1 MAQLVKPDI
10 QSNPIGETSPN
21 DFFNVETTQQNFFN
35 TETDRTNIE
44 DPNQN
49 VSTNDI
55 PPLNAPNLNDLIPPF
70 LDGNPTEVYNFNENS
85 LINGEY
91 VPLDSDKEVRD
102 ALPSL
107 DLNDFNFNAFD
118 QLQVNDQLQN
128 NDQLQVN
135 DQLQNIT
142 ESISRLHKS
151 SKPSNQSMYSKPSNQ
166 LQNNDQ
172 LQVNDQLQ
180 NITESISRLHKS
192 SKPSNQSMYSK
203 PSNQLQNNDQLQVN
217 DQLQDITESI
227 SRLHKSSK
235 PNNQSMYSKPTSGND
250 YYEKSS
256 SIHTQ
261 RVNPPPD
268 YTQVS
273 IPSSFDIVSENSS
286 QYNTQRVNPLPPSSH
301 LSSSIHTQRVN
312 PPQYNDTQRI
322 NLPPIKTTNSSD
334 DTQRINLPPIKTTN
348 SSDDIPQINGKLQRR
363 NTVNTT
369 TKPYFIWDGSFEY
382 FNCKKLS
389 KKPNYK
395 WNIENEKDKILKFF
409 SNYPNFSKR
418 NIQIYNV
425 CDDPLI
431 AFVASKSGDFKDA
444 WKKMYSRNSEFKNYV
459 DRHNEKVF
467 KYFEETSEPNIR
479 EIYKEKISK
488 YSSNENCN
496 SNNELMKLNDEEN
509 ECNNKFSDKENY
521 IKMVISTNPCKV
533 RYVNINNQNDYFE
546 EEEKENNSND
556 PIPRNV
562 FTNNKGTVNK
572 GSDNEFTNN
581 KGTVNKGSDNEF
593 TNNKGTV
600 NKGSDNEF
608 TYVGTN
614 NEGTDN
620 EGTDNEITDDES
632 SDNEG
637 TDNEITDDEE
647 DNINYPILRNNF
659 TYVDRDNKGTDDEDT
674 DDEDTD
680 DENTDDENTDDENTD
695 DEGTDNEE
703 QSIINPP
710 SSRINLFRDITLEN
724 EPIKLTKKKNII
736 KPNNKHQPVNIGK
749 ENPVKPDNTI
759 IPKSKPVKPD
769 NTIIPKSKPVKPVKP
784 VKPDN
789 TIIPKSKPVKL
800 DNKHSS
806 VNKSVKLD
814 INKFS
819 ESDKII
825 SPDKKHSSVNKSVKL
840 DINKFSE
847 SDKIISPEKSSKFTP
862 ISSVKPDKKI
872 RFNPNNVM
880 PIKRVAKKYKT
891 INPDGTI
898 GNLLK
903 DDQKCIDK
911 YEIIRQFLIDTDT
924 HIVKNRKSSK

>member
-21 DFFNVETTQQNFFN
+21 DFFNVETTQQNNFFN
-35 TETDRTNIE
+35 TESDRTNIE

-55 PPLNAPNLNDLIPPF
+55 PPLNAPNLNELIPPF

-128 NDQLQVN
+128 
-135 DQLQNIT
+135 IT

-151 SKPSNQSMYSKPSNQ
+151 SKPSNQS
-166 LQNNDQ
+166 
-172 LQVNDQLQ
+172 V
-180 NITESISRLHKS
+180 
-192 SKPSNQSMYSK
+192 
-203 PSNQLQNNDQLQVN
+203 
-217 DQLQDITESI
+217 
-227 SRLHKSSK
+227 
-235 PNNQSMYSKPTSGND
+235 YSKPTSGND

-261 RVNPPPD
+261 RVNPP
-268 YTQVS
+268 
-273 IPSSFDIVSENSS
+273 
-286 QYNTQRVNPLPPSSH
+286 
-301 LSSSIHTQRVN
+301 
-312 PPQYNDTQRI
+312 QYNDTQRV
-322 NLPPIKTTNSSD
+322 NLPPIKTTNS
-334 DTQRINLPPIKTTN
+334 R
-348 SSDDIPQINGKLQRR
+348 DDIPQINGKLQRR
-363 NTVNTT
+363 NTVNSTT

-395 WNIENEKDKILKFF
+395 WNIENEKDEILKFF

-459 DRHNEKVF
+459 DKHNEQVF

-496 SNNELMKLNDEEN
+496 NNNELINLNDEEK
-509 ECNNKFSDKENY
+509 ECINKFSDKENY
-521 IKMVISTNPCKV
+521 LKFVISTNPCKV
-533 RYVNINNQNDYFE
+533 KYVNINNPDDYFE
-546 EEEKENNSND
+546 EEEKENNTNN

-562 FTNNKGTVNK
+562 FTDNKGTVNK
-572 GSDNEFTNN
+572 G
-581 KGTVNKGSDNEF
+581 TVNKG
-593 TNNKGTV
+593 TI

-608 TYVGTN
+608 TYVGTD
-614 NEGTDN
+614 NEVTDN
-620 EGTDNEITDDES
+620 EGTDNEVTDDES
-632 SDNEG
+632 SDNEV
-637 TDNEITDDEE
+637 TDDEE
-647 DNINYPILRNNF
+647 YNINYPILRNNF

-674 DDEDTD
+674 NDEDTG
-680 DENTDDENTDDENTD
+680 DENTDDES
-695 DEGTDNEE
+695 TDNEE
-703 QSIINPP
+703 QSIIYPP
-710 SSRINLFRDITLEN
+710 SSRINLYRDITLEN
-724 EPIKLTKKKNII
+724 EPIKLIKKKNII

-759 IPKSKPVKPD
+759 IPKSKPVKLV
-769 NTIIPKSKPVKPVKP
+769 KLVKPV
-784 VKPDN
+784 N
-789 TIIPKSKPVKL
+789 KPVKL
-800 DNKHSS
+800 D
-806 VNKSVKLD
+806 
-814 INKFS
+814 INTVS

-840 DINKFSE
+840 DINTVSK

-862 ISSVKPDKKI
+862 VSSVKPQKKI
-872 RFNPNNVM
+872 AFNSNNVM